1 MCYSK
6 IQMPV
11 NDPRVALRQSRF
23 ISFDGAVSLV
33 TAHQRPDRYRH
44 LEADFGGGK
53 RIARGAGLSYAAASF
68 GKDIIVQEM
77 SAFDRLL
84 EFDEQNG
91 TIRVEAGT
99 SLERL
104 LTWAEQK
111 KLYLPVVPGYPLITV
126 GGCVAADVH
135 GKNPFR
141 DGTFSDWVE
150 AMTIFH
156 PAHGY
161 QAITRINNPN
171 LFEATCGGYG
181 LTGVVVDVT
190 LRLTPMTAKNIRF
203 RRVATESLS
212 ESVDRLREVTEVD
225 FAYSWHD
232 GTARKQDFGR
242 GILFC
247 GNWTDEPRGTK
258 DYPYSP
264 MSALKRAA
272 WPVSLWNRATAR
284 SANAVFR
291 ELAARQATQVKSAF
305 DAAFPFARQTLY
317 HRFYGRP
324 GLAEI
329 QVLVPDARLAEFV
342 SELSAI
348 VHKIEPPLV
357 MMSMKRFVGRRQSL
371 SMSGSGMLL
380 ALDLAR
386 NAATNRF
393 ITGIDALTIA
403 VGAQPNVAKDSRL
416 PAEIA
421 ARALPHYALFRRRVH
436 ELDPDRLYQS
446 ELSRRLEL

>member
-1 MCYSK
+1 MS
-6 IQMPV
+6 MPA
-11 NDPRVALRQSRF
+11 NDARAVLRQSRF
-23 ISFDGAVSLV
+23 ITFDGAVSLV

-44 LEADFGGGK
+44 LEVDLGSGK

-68 GKDIIVQEM
+68 GKGVVVQEM

-84 EFDEQNG
+84 EFDENG
-91 TIRVEAGT
+91 STIRVEAGA

-104 LTWAEQK
+104 ITWAEQK
-111 KLYLPVVPGYPLITV
+111 NLYLPVVPGYPLITV

-141 DGTFSDWVE
+141 DGTFSDWVA

-156 PAHGY
+156 PARGY
-161 QAITRINNPN
+161 QAVTRTNNAN
-171 LFEATCGGYG
+171 VFETTCGGYG
-181 LTGVVVDVT
+181 LTGLVVDVT
-190 LRLTPMTAKNIRF
+190 LRLTPMPAKNIRLQ
-203 RRVATESLS
+203 RVATESLT
-212 ESVDRLREVTEVD
+212 EAAERLREVTEEVD

-232 GTARKQDFGR
+232 GTARKENFGQ
-242 GILFC
+242 GILFF
-247 GNWTDEPRGTK
+247 GNWTDEPRATK
-258 DYPYSP
+258 NYPYSP
-264 MSALKRAA
+264 MSALTRAR

-291 ELAARQATQVKSAF
+291 QLAARHATQVKSAF

-317 HRFYGRP
+317 HRSYGRP

-329 QVLVPDARLAEFV
+329 QVLVPDAGLTEFI

-348 VHKIEPPLV
+348 VHETEPPLV

-371 SMSGSGMLL
+371 SMSGSGMLF

-386 NAATNRF
+386 NAATNLF
-393 ITGIDALTIA
+393 ITAIDALTIA

-421 ARALPHYALFRRRVH
+421 ARALPHYELFRGRVR
-436 ELDPDRLYQS
+436 ELDPDQLYQS

>member
-1 MCYSK
+1 
-6 IQMPV
+6 MPL
-11 NDPRVALRQSRF
+11 NDGRAVLRQSRF
-23 ISFDGAVSLV
+23 ITFDGAVSLV

-44 LEADFGGGK
+44 LEVDFGSGK

-68 GKDIIVQEM
+68 GKDIVVQEM

-84 EFDEQNG
+84 EFDEQNS

-104 LTWAEQK
+104 LAWAGQK
-111 KLYLPVVPGYPLITV
+111 GLYLPVVPGYPLITV

-135 GKNPFR
+135 GKNPSR

-161 QAITRINNPN
+161 RAITRINNPN
-171 LFEATCGGYG
+171 VFEATCGGYG
-181 LTGVVVDVT
+181 LTGLVVDVT
-190 LRLTPMTAKNIRF
+190 LRLTPMPAKNIRLH
-203 RRVATESLS
+203 RVATVSLS
-212 ESVDRLREVTEVD
+212 ESVDRLREMVEAD

-232 GTARKQDFGR
+232 GTARKDDFGR
-242 GILFC
+242 GLLFF
-247 GNWTDEPRGTK
+247 GNWTDEPCVTK
-258 DYPYSP
+258 DSPYSP
-264 MSALKRAA
+264 MSALKRARC
-272 WPVSLWNRATAR
+272 PVSLWNRATAR
-284 SANAVFR
+284 SANALFR
-291 ELAARQATQVKSAF
+291 QLAARQATQVKSAF

-329 QVLVPDARLAEFV
+329 QVLVPEARVTEFA
-342 SELSAI
+342 SELSVI

-371 SMSGSGMLL
+371 SMSGSGMLF

-386 NAATNRF
+386 NATTNLF
-393 ITGIDALTIA
+393 IPAVDALTIA

-416 PAEIA
+416 PPEIA
-421 ARALPHYALFRRRVH
+421 ARTLPHYAHFRRQVR